1 MSDTIDSL
9 LADVRAALRQ
19 ADFDDPA
26 QEARILVGGLLG
38 LTPTGLM
45 SRGGDIVAADKAAL
59 IRGGIARRLAREP
72 LHRILGARDF
82 YGLTLSLSPETL
94 EPRPD
99 TETLVEAMLPHV
111 RATVARVGQCRIL
124 DLGTGTGAICL
135 ALLSEVAEATGV
147 GVDLSEDALA
157 TAAANAQAHGL
168 SDRFRTMRSDWFGTI
183 EGRYHL
189 IVSNPPYIRSDII
202 DRLDPEVRLF
212 DPMLA
217 LDGGTD
223 GLDAYRMIAA
233 HAAAF
238 LEDEGMVGLEIGFDQ
253 KDSVTQIF
261 DAEGFERTAFLRDLG
276 GNDRVLVFRRA
287 DAAKPYAVGL
297 PAC

>member
-1 MSDTIDSL
+1 MADTIDSL
-9 LADVRAALRQ
+9 LAEMRTALRQ

-38 LTPTGLM
+38 LTPTKLM
-45 SRGGDIVAADKAAL
+45 SRGGDVVAADKVAL
-59 IRGGIARRLAREP
+59 IRAGIARRLAREP

-111 RATVARVGQCRIL
+111 QATVARVGQCRIL

-135 ALLSEVAEATGV
+135 ALLSAVAEATGV
-147 GVDLSEDALA
+147 GVDLSKDALS
-157 TAAANAQAHGL
+157 TASANAQAHGL
-168 SDRFRTMRSDWFGTI
+168 SDRFRAVQSDWFEKI
-183 EGRYHL
+183 DGRYHI
-189 IVSNPPYIRSDII
+189 IVSNPPYIRSEII
-202 DRLDPEVRLF
+202 DALDPEVRLF
-212 DPMLA
+212 DPLLA
-217 LDGGTD
+217 LDGGAE
-223 GLDAYRMIAA
+223 GLDAYRIIAA
-233 HAAAF
+233 RAAVF
-238 LEDEGMVGLEIGFDQ
+238 LEDEGVIGLEIGFDQ

-261 DAEGFERTAFLRDLG
+261 RDEGFERTAFLRDLG

-287 DAAKPYAVGL
+287 DAGAA
-297 PAC
+297 

>member
-1 MSDTIDSL
+1 MGDTVDSL
-9 LADVRAALRQ
+9 AAEVRTALRQ

-45 SRGGDIVAADKAAL
+45 SRGGDVVATDKAAS
-59 IRGGIARRLAREP
+59 IRAAITRRLAREP
-72 LHRILGARDF
+72 LHRILGRRDF

-111 RATVARVGQCRIL
+111 RATVARIGACRIL

-147 GVDLSEDALA
+147 GVDLSADALS
-157 TAAANAQAHGL
+157 TAAANARAHGL
-168 SDRFRTMRSDWFGTI
+168 AERFRTVESDWFETI
-183 EGRYHL
+183 EGRYHVV
-189 IVSNPPYIRSDII
+189 VSNPPYIRSDII
-202 DRLDPEVRLF
+202 DGLDPEVRLF

-223 GLDAYRMIAA
+223 GLDAYRTIAGRVA
-233 HAAAF
+233 GV
-238 LEDEGMVGLEIGFDQ
+238 LEDEGVVGLEIGFDQ
-253 KDSVTQIF
+253 KDSVTRIF
-261 DAEGFERTAFLRDLG
+261 AVEGFERTHFLRDLG

-287 DAAKPYAVGL
+287 DVASV
-297 PAC
+297 